1 MQKTATLF
9 SAFPPPLFLQK
20 RWRDILSGEIM
31 LIQFFRICIFGFVT
45 LALHTAHCQSIIPAA
60 PTMRI
65 GNLVPGM
72 SLTTKTITSM
82 HDMRYS
88 NIVRQEKD
96 FTCGAAALATILQN
110 VFGRSTTEGEIV
122 EDILK
127 NTDEKIARQQGF
139 SLLDMKKYVERI
151 GLRGRGY
158 QIDKNSLLS
167 TKIPV
172 IALQN
177 TRGYPHFV
185 VVKRVH
191 NDTVYIADPIL
202 GHRQVPLDEFIADW
216 NGIVFAV
223 VGAGLVSENVMLE
236 SAKSIALNQRA
247 DIATRMLPPQKEFG
261 FSLDSF

>member
-1 MQKTATLF
+1 M
-9 SAFPPPLFLQK
+9 SV
-20 RWRDILSGEIM
+20 
-31 LIQFFRICIFGFVT
+31 QFFTICVFGFVT
-45 LALHTAHCQSIIPAA
+45 LTSPAAYCQSAVQTA
-60 PTMRI
+60 PTMLM

-72 SLTTKTITSM
+72 ALTTKTVKSM
-82 HDMRYS
+82 QEMRYS
-88 NIVRQEKD
+88 NIIRQEKD

-110 VFGRSTTEGEIV
+110 VFGRSTTEREIV

-127 NTDEKIARQQGF
+127 NTDENIVRQQGF

-167 TKIPV
+167 IKIPV

-185 VVKRVH
+185 VVKRVL

-202 GHRQVPLDEFIADW
+202 GHRQVPLDEFIAGW

-223 VGAGLVSENVMLE
+223 VGAGLVSENVLLE

-247 DIATRMLPPQKEFG
+247 DIATRMLSPQKEFG
-261 FSLDSF
+261 FGLDSF